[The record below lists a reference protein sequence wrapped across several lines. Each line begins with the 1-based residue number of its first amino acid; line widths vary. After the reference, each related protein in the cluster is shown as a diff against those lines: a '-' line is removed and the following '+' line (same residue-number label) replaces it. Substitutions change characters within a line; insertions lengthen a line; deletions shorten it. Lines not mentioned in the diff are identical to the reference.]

1 MGSIRSSRAASAAA
15 VVCALGGT
23 GVASADIFVY
33 TATLNGANEFPPVV
47 TPGTGTSTVTV
58 DTNLNTM
65 RVEAAF
71 QDLIGTVTVA
81 HIHAPTAVAF
91 TGSASPASPTPSF
104 PGFPSGGT
112 SGSYDM
118 TFDMTLASSYS
129 AAFITNNGGTVAS
142 ARSVL
147 FDALGNGKAYIN
159 VHSTFAGGGEIR
171 GFYVPAPAG
180 LGLLAGAGLLARRR
194 R

>member
-1 MGSIRSSRAASAAA
+1 MSSVRSSRIAFAAA
-15 VVCALGGT
+15 GLCTLGLA

-47 TPGTGTSTVTV
+47 TPGNGTSTVTI
-58 DTNLNTM
+58 DTDLNTM
-65 RVEAAF
+65 RVQAMF
-71 QDLIGTVTVA
+71 QDLIGNVTVA
-81 HIHAPTAVAF
+81 HIHAPTAVPF
-91 TGSASPASPTPSF
+91 TGTVGVATPTPSF
-104 PGFPSGGT
+104 PGFPAGGT

-118 TFDMTLASSYS
+118 TFDMTLASSYNAS
-129 AAFITNNGGTVAS
+129 FITNNGGTVAS

-147 FDALGNGKAYIN
+147 FGALADGKAYLNI
-159 VHSTFAGGGEIR
+159 HSTFVGSGEIR

-180 LGLLAGAGLLARRR
+180 LGLLAGMGLLARRR